1 MRAKTEAFEREAMR
15 EAIRATSE
23 IRRDMTPAPNNE
35 EERKTHRYI
44 DEAHRRADQ
53 IINRHRY
60 SSYILLFKVD
70 LIAVSGVKCGKYL
83 TRHLAVSAT

>member
-23 IRRDMTPAPNNE
+23 IRRDLTPAPAPRTE
-35 EERKTHRYI
+35 EERQASRYI

-53 IINRHRY
+53 VITRHR
-60 SSYILLFKVD
+60 SVLHFHVR
-70 LIAVSGVKCGKYL
+70 YL
-83 TRHLAVSAT
+83 NR